1 MEDGSGRNRP
11 AANRLCRAEHQPF
24 LNNEEILL
32 WKQCDTLYYQDA
44 NQSKNF
50 ETTDGSGP
58 LTSLLSDQAPPPD

>member
-1 MEDGSGRNRP
+1 LDP
-11 AANRLCRAEHQPF
+11 AAIDRQRIACVGLNISL
-24 LNNEEILL
+24 LNNEAILL
-32 WKQCDTLYYQDA
+32 WKPCGTRYYQDA